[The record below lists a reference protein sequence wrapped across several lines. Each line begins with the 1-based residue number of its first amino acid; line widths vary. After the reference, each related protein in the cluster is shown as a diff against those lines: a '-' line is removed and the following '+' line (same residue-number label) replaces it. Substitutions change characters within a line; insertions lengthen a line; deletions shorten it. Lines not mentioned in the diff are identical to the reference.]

1 VKTLDDH
8 LDAVVRTG
16 VPGAVATAA
25 GPGFRW
31 ERAAGLADLETNE
44 SLKPDHRFRIGSVMK
59 VFVATVVLQLVE
71 EGALALDDDA
81 GPIAEG
87 VTIRQLL
94 NHTSGF
100 PNFHDDFLSLLEPYR
115 KNRNQRWWLTPREQL
130 AMAKERPRLF
140 PPGTGWSY
148 TGTNYLM
155 LGLIVEETTGATLR
169 QELRRRIVEPLGLDA
184 TDLPERVSSVSGLA
198 RGYLPADNPL
208 LPGPSTVDVTDLD
221 LPFNW
226 AGGGIVSTARDVARF
241 LQALLSGELLPA
253 RLRTEMLKTVVSDWP
268 ESDGYG
274 LGIGEITS
282 LMGKSES
289 SCGPAWGHLGF
300 SAGYTTIALASEDGD
315 RHVVIMINIDFE
327 SDETWQALGRLAW
340 AAYCS

>member
-1 VKTLDDH
+1 VKALDDH

-71 EGALALDDDA
+71 EGALALDGDA

-169 QELRRRIVEPLGLDA
+169 QELRRRIVQPLGLEA

-208 LPGPSTVDVTDLD
+208 LPGPSSVDVTDLD

-226 AGGGIVSTARDVARF
+226 AGGLARIRRLRARDRRDHVPDGQVRVVMRACLGPPRILRRVYDDRLGERRRRPSRRDHDQYRLRIRRDVAGSR
-241 LQALLSGELLPA
+241 
-253 RLRTEMLKTVVSDWP
+253 
-268 ESDGYG
+268 
-274 LGIGEITS
+274 
-282 LMGKSES
+282 
-289 SCGPAWGHLGF
+289 
-300 SAGYTTIALASEDGD
+300 
-315 RHVVIMINIDFE
+315 
-327 SDETWQALGRLAW
+327 RLAW